1 MQCVGKLWDFSA
13 MGNCGCQMFTEVPKA
28 IKETLVMS
36 PAYRHNSRLRISPIH
51 ALLEAVFWGNT
62 ALYLP
67 FSLGAHH

>member
-36 PAYRHNSRLRISPIH
+36 PGL
-51 ALLEAVFWGNT
+51 
-62 ALYLP
+62 
-67 FSLGAHH
+67 FSIQT